1 LTEKEPFLD
10 ALKNR
15 ILLFDGAM
23 GTEIQKNDPK
33 PEDFPNN
40 QDGFNDGLVITH
52 PEWIKQ
58 IHRNYLDAGADCIE
72 TNSFGSNKIKL
83 DEYGFGDQTI
93 DFNKKIA
100 TMASDVCQEYSDKPR
115 YVIGSMGPTGYL
127 PSSND
132 PDLGQIPLDE
142 ILQAFELQAEGL
154 ILGGVDALL
163 IETSQ
168 DILEVKLVIEA
179 CHNAIKKTGKKIPI
193 ISNTTLDQYG
203 KMLLGTNIQS
213 AYTTVSD
220 MGIDVFGLNCSTG
233 PIEMNPSVQWL
244 DEQNEHN
251 ILVVPNAGM
260 PENVGGQAVYKMT
273 PEKMADAL
281 GDFLNEYK
289 KVRIIGGCC
298 GTNPDHIKAL
308 RKVID
313 EKANS
318 LNS

>member
-1 LTEKEPFLD
+1 MN
-10 ALKNR
+10 NR

-33 PEDFPNN
+33 PEDFPND

-52 PEWIKQ
+52 PEWIKE

-100 TMASDVCQEYSDKPR
+100 TLAFDVCQEYSDKAR

-142 ILQAFELQAEGL
+142 ILEAFELQAEGL

-281 GDFLNEYK
+281 GDFLNQYK